1 MVLEEVF
8 STPPLSVIHHPVWVE
23 MSSDH
28 PYWIPA
34 VSHFRFGLD
43 KASLS
48 ELHMQHALYQGR
60 NYLFSNSKTYFN
72 IAVDEKGLWII
83 YASSTDENIMVAH
96 IDEETFLVNYH
107 INTTYPKS
115 KAGNAFIACGI
126 LYVTDTKDMT
136 VSFAFDLLEKKQ
148 IDARFELR
156 SSQSV
161 LAMLSYSL
169 RDGNLYTWENG
180 SLMVYPVHFGRWIY
194 FHMPLWLKDL
204 FKALSCRHGGLF
216 TRYHFLF
223 AEGGLWIKGRSGAFA

>member
-1 MVLEEVF
+1 
-8 STPPLSVIHHPVWVE
+8 
-23 MSSDH
+23 MSSGH
-28 PYWIPA
+28 LHWILA
-34 VSHFRFGLD
+34 VSHFRFGLNTD
-43 KASLS
+43 SRHTLHIKKA
-48 ELHMQHALYQGR
+48 LHQGK

-83 YASSTDENIMVAH
+83 YASSIDENIMVANV
-96 IDEETFLVNYH
+96 DEESFSVNWL

-136 VSFAFDLLEKKQ
+136 VSFAFDLLKRKQ
-148 IDARFELR
+148 IDARFKFR

-169 RDGNLYTWENG
+169 RDKNLYTWENG

-194 FHMPLWLKDL
+194 FHVPPLM
-204 FKALSCRHGGLF
+204 
-216 TRYHFLF
+216 
-223 AEGGLWIKGRSGAFA
+223 KGSV